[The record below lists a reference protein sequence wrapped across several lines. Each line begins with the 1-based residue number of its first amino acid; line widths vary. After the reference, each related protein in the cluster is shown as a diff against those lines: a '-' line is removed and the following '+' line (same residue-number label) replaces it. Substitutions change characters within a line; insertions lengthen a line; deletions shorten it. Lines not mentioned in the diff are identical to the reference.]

1 MIFRSLKFMF
11 KIFFFID
18 FMLYS
23 NFQKHRIF
31 IICKPLSSEIKAWN
45 ISLYVYWIYIIFH
58 FLKWVTKN
66 IDLLHDFHIFWDVPV
81 FGMNIKTVNKNVK
94 KLTSFVFNNT
104 FNLLQFYF
112 LSVIFIIQ
120 QIVTHVQWA

>member
-1 MIFRSLKFMF
+1 
-11 KIFFFID
+11 
-18 FMLYS
+18 
-23 NFQKHRIF
+23 
-31 IICKPLSSEIKAWN
+31 
-45 ISLYVYWIYIIFH
+45 
-58 FLKWVTKN
+58 
-66 IDLLHDFHIFWDVPV
+66 
-81 FGMNIKTVNKNVK
+81 MNIKTVNKNVK